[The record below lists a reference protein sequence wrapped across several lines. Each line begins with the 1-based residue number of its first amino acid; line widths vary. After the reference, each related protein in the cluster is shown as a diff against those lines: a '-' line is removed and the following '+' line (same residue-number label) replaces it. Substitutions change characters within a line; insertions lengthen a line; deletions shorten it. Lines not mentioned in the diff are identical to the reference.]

1 MRCAHPPVARSLT
14 LALTRCVALS
24 FTLAACGGDTKSA
37 ADSSGGDAESCG
49 DIDGEG
55 GDTGDVPNILGAWTT
70 SYGTNRFDDG
80 VCSIPGLSS
89 DEISD
94 VMAGVLKIEGRVPDA
109 VYATLNNGDDRFYG
123 LVNSQGGVVFT
134 GSVEKAGHTLYVSF
148 GGLLYRQP
156 QTDRD
161 ELRGFSYIGVDLDGA
176 DSVIDCWVQGDWR
189 ATRSGN

>member
-1 MRCAHPPVARSLT
+1 MKPALFVSL
-14 LALTRCVALS
+14 LLP
-24 FTLAACGGDTKSA
+24 LAACGGDKSSSDSTNGA
-37 ADSSGGDAESCG
+37 SSADCG
-49 DIDGEG
+49 DVDGEG

-80 VCSIPGLSS
+80 VCSVPGLTSA
-89 DEISD
+89 EIGE
-94 VMAGVLKIEGRVPDA
+94 VMAGVLKIDGRVPDA

-134 GSVEKAGHTLYVSF
+134 GSVEKAGHTLYISF

-176 DSVIDCWVQGDWR
+176 DTVIDCWVQGDWR